1 MYCEQTW
8 LLAKVQNSRLGFMIK
23 LRTLTSSTEVNS
35 NFYAWSFVFSVYA
48 TVGQTHSCTQVLVA
62 LAWLLNSSKLLFNY
76 HIREENFIY
85 QVLEY
90 SIRRNFN
97 KTPVN
102 INIFLCEL
110 RTQPKLFISS
120 RAWGLCSVKLVFK
133 HKVSEDIKKGYMH
146 RSIGSFDI
154 HPSATHGHLTVV
166 CSGGGGWGRKL
177 KPCLA
182 GVGN

>member
-1 MYCEQTW
+1 
-8 LLAKVQNSRLGFMIK
+8 MIV
-23 LRTLTSSTEVNS
+23 RIQCICNCRS
-35 NFYAWSFVFSVYA
+35 NTFLYAS
-48 TVGQTHSCTQVLVA
+48 LVA

-166 CSGGGGWGRKL
+166 CSGGGGGGNLNLVWRGWGIRI
-177 KPCLA
+177 
-182 GVGN
+182 GSETFF